1 MKENKENLE
10 GIVLKLKEQGI
21 KAGEE
26 EKQRIVETANKQ
38 ANEML
43 SLARSKSDKIIQE
56 AKTSAAQLEKNTQ
69 AAMVQASRDMI
80 EASKMSVL
88 QYFKS
93 VFGKQCTSLFTQKQ
107 YLEEILKVVVETI
120 PGKKTVMLPAKLAQ
134 DMESFLLKQALLEQI
149 ELKPLTDSTSK
160 IVVSSNETAGV
171 QYVLSSQDVEEA
183 LFSLLNKDLVERIT
197 QKSEE

>member
-1 MKENKENLE
+1 MTENKENLE

-21 KAGEE
+21 KAGVE
-26 EKQRIVETANKQ
+26 EKQRIIETATKQ
-38 ANEML
+38 ANDML
-43 SLARSKSDKIIQE
+43 SLASSKSDAIIQE
-56 AKTSAAQLEKNTQ
+56 AKTNAAQLEKNVQ

-80 EASKMSVL
+80 EASKMAVL

-93 VFGKQCTSLFTQKQ
+93 VFGKQCDNLFTQKQ

-120 PGKKTVMLPAKLAQ
+120 PGNKTVTLPAKLVQ
-134 DMESFLLKQALLEQI
+134 DMESFLLTQAFLEQI
-149 ELKPLTDSTSK
+149 ELKPLADNAAK
-160 IVVSSNETAGV
+160 IVVSSHETKGV

-183 LFSLLNKDLVERIT
+183 LFSLMNKDLVERIT